1 MIDEDAIAR
10 ATAVLRSGR
19 VVQGPEVEAFERALA
34 ERTGRAHAVCVS
46 SGTAA
51 LELACRA
58 LELEPGSEILVP
70 SLSWPSPAHVAR
82 MLGLEVVL
90 TDVDPAE
97 WNARGDHFAARRTE
111 RTRAAIVID
120 QFGFPAR
127 QGELRDALEG
137 LFVIEDAAC
146 ALGSQGELVPCG
158 GFGVISCLSFHP
170 RKIVT
175 TGEGGA
181 CLTDDDALAA
191 RLRALR
197 NHGQSAPG
205 TFVLAGGN
213 HRLTDFAAALGASQ
227 LPRLDQEID
236 ARRAVATE
244 LRDALPFLAFQA
256 EAPGTRANVQT
267 FGALLPDTIERDGFL
282 ARLRAQGVEAGKLSY
297 ALGRIDTAGALGSF
311 PVAEAIA
318 DRGVALPMFGAMD
331 EATRGRLVRC
341 VEAAR

>member
-1 MIDEDAIAR
+1 MIDEAAIAR
-10 ATAVLRSGR
+10 ATEVLRSGR
-19 VVQGPEVEAFERALA
+19 LVQGPEVEAFERALA

-58 LELEPGSEILVP
+58 LELPQGSEILVP

-82 MLGLEVVL
+82 LLGLEVVL

-97 WNARGDHFAARRTE
+97 WNARAEHFASKRSA

-127 QGELRDALEG
+127 QAELRDALEG
-137 LFVIEDAAC
+137 LVVIEDAAC
-146 ALGSQGELVPCG
+146 ALGSRGEVVPCG

-191 RLRALR
+191 RLRSLR
-197 NHGQSAPG
+197 NHGQSSPG
-205 TFVLAGGN
+205 VFVAAAGN
-213 HRLTDFAAALGASQ
+213 QRLTDFAAALGAAQ
-227 LPRLDQEID
+227 LAGLDAEID
-236 ARRAVATE
+236 ARRAVADM
-244 LRDALPFLAFQA
+244 LRRALPWLEFQR
-256 EAPGTRANVQT
+256 EAPGTSANVQT
-267 FGALLPDTIERDGFL
+267 LGALVPRGVDRDALLTRLHER
-282 ARLRAQGVEAGKLSY
+282 GVEAGRLSY
-297 ALGRIDTAGALGSF
+297 ALGRLETTGAVGTF
-311 PVAEAIA
+311 PNAEAIA
-318 DRGVALPMFGAMD
+318 DRGIALPIFGAMD
-331 EATRGRLVRC
+331 DATRDRLIQH
-341 VEAAR
+341 VESAR

>member
-10 ATAVLRSGR
+10 TTAILRSGR
-19 VVQGPEVEAFERALA
+19 LVQGPEVEAFERALA

-58 LELEPGSEILVP
+58 LELSPGSEVLIP

-97 WNARGDHFAARRTE
+97 WNARAAHFVSRRSA

-127 QGELRDALEG
+127 QAELRDALEG
-137 LFVIEDAAC
+137 LVVIEDAAC
-146 ALGSQGELVPCG
+146 ALGSRGELVPCG
-158 GFGVISCLSFHP
+158 GFGAISCLSFHP

-181 CLTDDDALAA
+181 CLTDDAALAA

-205 TFVLAGGN
+205 VFVAAAGN
-213 HRLTDFAAALGASQ
+213 HRLTDFAAALGAAQ
-227 LPRLDQEID
+227 LNRLDAEID
-236 ARRAVATE
+236 ARRAVADL
-244 LRDALPFLAFQA
+244 LRRALPWLEFQQ
-256 EAPGTRANVQT
+256 EVPGTRANVQT
-267 FGALLPDTIERDGFL
+267 LGALVPRGTDRDALL
-282 ARLRAQGVEAGKLSY
+282 ARLRERGVEAGRLSY
-297 ALGRIDTAGALGSF
+297 ALGRLATTGALATL
-311 PVAEAIA
+311 PDAEAIA
-318 DRGVALPMFGAMD
+318 DRGIALPIFGAMD
-331 EATRGRLVRC
+331 DATRERLIQD
-341 VEAAR
+341 VESAR